1 MGVKRTKGRGVEH
14 DEVKKQTNL
23 SLTPTAVEGLDAI
36 AKERGISRSELVE
49 QIGRG
54 IIPLAEQATYQ
65 NGREAQQH
73 IYISARSSQKCS
85 LDMASEPQAL
95 HLSQWERLPESQG
108 YYIIYVKDGNDRRS
122 YKPCSFN
129 ISNMKKQFMADVQ
142 TQPELQQWIN
152 SRKRAYLLWSECNT
166 KELLPEIREKLI
178 KYHQKLEDDH
188 RFRDTE
194 LPRPNIDYPVK
205 DVEEEN
211 VEEEEKEEE
220 YDDDYDDD
228 YRFLRKRIID
238 L

>member
-1 MGVKRTKGRGVEH
+1 MPKGEKRVKGVGALHNEPKKRYSIT
-14 DEVKKQTNL
+14 
-23 SLTPTAVEGLDAI
+23 LTPTCVANLDAI
-36 AKERGISRSELVE
+36 AKERGISRSEFVE

-54 IIPLAEQATYQ
+54 IIPLADQTAHQ
-65 NGREAQQH
+65 NGREAQQP
-73 IYISARSSQKCS
+73 ISISARSSQKCS

-194 LPRPNIDYPVK
+194 LPKPHLDYPVEK
-205 DVEEEN
+205 
-211 VEEEEKEEE
+211 EEEEEEE

-228 YRFLRKRIID
+228 YGFLRKRIIE